1 MQRFEFEVI
10 GSVLSVSDLT
20 NNGSLR
26 IHCKPLKKPEI
37 SPVFCLWND
46 LETDINNGKLNPS
59 FHGINTVV
67 YTKQFNLKGDVE
79 LSSAHLV
86 DPIIFN
92 SSVNMSSIR
101 ARVTIMNSKL
111 KHLGITH
118 FGNITFNE
126 CELEHIRTGIPKNR
140 RADLVYYQNRLVE
153 I

>member
-10 GSVLSVSDLT
+10 GSVLSVHDLT
-20 NNGSLR
+20 NGGSLR
-26 IHCKPLKKPEI
+26 IHCRPLKKPEI
-37 SPVFCLWND
+37 SPVFALWND
-46 LETDINNGKLNPS
+46 LEVDLNNGNTYLS
-59 FHGINTVV
+59 LHGINTVV
-67 YTKQFNLKGDVE
+67 VSKQFNLKGEVE
-79 LSSAHLV
+79 LRSSHLA

-92 SSVNMSSIR
+92 SSVKMSSIR
-101 ARVTIMNSKL
+101 ARATIMNSKL

-126 CELEHIRTGIPKNR
+126 CDFGHIRTGIPKHR